1 MARVEIP
8 LPEHWLFHTELS
20 VRVGDLNYGGHLG
33 NDALLRLAHEA
44 RVRFLQSYGY
54 SELDVEGRGLI
65 MADAAVVYR
74 AEAFQGDRLRF
85 ALALGE
91 ISRSSFELLYHV
103 TRTSDDREVA
113 RLKTGMVFFD
123 YAARQI
129 CRIPPAFVARL
140 APAHEGM
147 AT

>member
-1 MARVEIP
+1 MARLTIP

-20 VRVGDLNYGGHLG
+20 VRIGDLNYGGHLG

-44 RVRFLQSYGY
+44 RVRFLQAYGY
-54 SELDVEGRGLI
+54 TELNIEDCGLI
-65 MADAAVVYR
+65 MADAAVVFR
-74 AEAFQGDRLRF
+74 AEAFQGEHLRF

-91 ISRSSFELLYHV
+91 IGRSGFELIYHV
-103 TRTSDDREVA
+103 TRTGDDREIA

-129 CRIPPAFVARL
+129 CRTPPAFVARL
-140 APAHEGM
+140 APAHQGM